1 MGAKKMKFH
10 AKVTSYG
17 LTPISDDD
25 FDAKS
30 KLKTGAV
37 YEVSVRQAR
46 NYEFHKKYFA
56 LINCAWEYLNEGQT
70 NYFKHNKNFFRKTL
84 ELTAGHTEP
93 AYNAKTKEIV
103 EQVKSISFD
112 KMKADEFEVLYERV
126 KDVIFNIVLRDI
138 SEEEFMKN
146 LVNF

>member
-56 LINCAWEYLNEGQT
+56 LIRCSWEYLNESQEAF
-70 NYFKHNKNFFRKTL
+70 FKTIEVFRKTM
-84 ELTAGHTEP
+84 EVASGHCDRIYSIKRNDWVDVP
-93 AYNAKTKEIV
+93 
-103 EQVKSISFD
+103 KSVAFD
-112 KMKADEFEVLYERV
+112 KMTAVEFEVLYDNV
-126 KDVIFNIVLRDI
+126 KRVIFSTALRKI